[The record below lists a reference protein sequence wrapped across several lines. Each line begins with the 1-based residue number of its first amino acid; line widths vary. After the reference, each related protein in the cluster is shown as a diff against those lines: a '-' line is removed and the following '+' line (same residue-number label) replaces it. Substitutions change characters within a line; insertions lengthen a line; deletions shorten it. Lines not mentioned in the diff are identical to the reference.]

1 MNEVKKPMT
10 FGQKLA
16 TGAIVFTAT
25 TVPAFAAEQAVS
37 IDFSAA
43 VAGVTIIAG
52 LIAIASVKA
61 VPLFAKWG
69 IGKAL
74 SMIGR

>member
-1 MNEVKKPMT
+1 MSQKTKTPMT
-10 FGQKLA
+10 WGQKVA
-16 TGAIVFTAT
+16 TGAIVLGSTMA
-25 TVPAFAAEQAVS
+25 VAHAEDAVN
-37 IDFSAA
+37 IDFSAE

-52 LIAIASVKA
+52 LLAIASVKA

-69 IGKAL
+69 INKAL